1 MEERECKHRLK
12 QAVQN
17 RILARKG
24 LKPRE
29 SVESPFSPKD
39 RAHLYA
45 DGHGRFVNF
54 QDEHLFREEPD
65 GRVVGLVATRALRIF
80 QSRFRTDRINKT
92 AREREREFPDS
103 FHAES
108 NWISRSS
115 VYPPVTERHGRV
127 PLMCRTTS
135 RFLPLSLS
143 PGRDETI
150 ASRLSLLRYIAA
162 E

>member
-92 AREREREFPDS
+92 ARERERESFQTHFMQNRIGFP
-103 FHAES
+103 
-108 NWISRSS
+108 
-115 VYPPVTERHGRV
+115 GRV
-127 PLMCRTTS
+127 CIRP
-135 RFLPLSLS
+135 
-143 PGRDETI
+143 
-150 ASRLSLLRYIAA
+150 
-162 E
+162 

>member
-80 QSRFRTDRINKT
+80 QSRFRTDRINKA
-92 AREREREFPDS
+92 ARERERERVS
-103 FHAES
+103 RL
-108 NWISRSS
+108 ISCRIELDFQVECVSARNRETRTR
-115 VYPPVTERHGRV
+115 PFDV
-127 PLMCRTTS
+127 PHD
-135 RFLPLSLS
+135 LSLS
-143 PGRDETI
+143 PFVSISWPR
-150 ASRLSLLRYIAA
+150 
-162 E
+162 